1 MSAPDLL
8 DTNILVYAYDPTD
21 RRKQEIAQGL
31 LLKGIE
37 GACLLSTQTL
47 AEFSAVLLHKK
58 SPPADPAAVR
68 SALETLAPIPVIA
81 PDSATVRRAVE
92 VRGEYGL
99 HFYDGMMIAAA
110 ERAGCARIWSE
121 DMNPGQIYFGVRVD
135 NPFL

>member
-1 MSAPDLL
+1 MTALDLL

-21 RRKQEIAQGL
+21 RRKQQIAQRL

-47 AEFSAVLLHKK
+47 AEFAAVLLHKK
-58 SPPADPAAVR
+58 SPRADAAQVKK
-68 SALETLAPIPVIA
+68 ALDTLAPIPVIA

-92 VRGEYGL
+92 AREQYGL
-99 HFYDGMMIAAA
+99 HFYDGMMVAAA
-110 ERAGCARIWSE
+110 ERAGCPRIWSE
-121 DMNPGQIYFGVRVD
+121 DLNPGQVYFGVRVE